1 MRNVARKAVGEEEEP
16 KLETFGGEEHSSSS
30 SSSSSDGEDDPEKKG
45 EQARVNPGFESDHK
59 EDSSD
64 SEIR

>member
-1 MRNVARKAVGEEEEP
+1 MRNVATKAVGEEEEP
-16 KLETFGGEEHSSSS
+16 KLVTFGGEEHSS